1 VYADVLFGGLWFGV
15 GSAIILVVALTCAV
29 VGRHF
34 RETRPE
40 RKAEDVAAKELIIRN
55 AEREGWGPPER

>member
-1 VYADVLFGGLWFGV
+1 MCAVALFGGLWFGI
-15 GSAIILVVALTCAV
+15 GSAIILLVALARGV

-40 RKAEDVAAKELIIRN
+40 RKDKNAAANELITRK
-55 AEREGWGPPER
+55 A